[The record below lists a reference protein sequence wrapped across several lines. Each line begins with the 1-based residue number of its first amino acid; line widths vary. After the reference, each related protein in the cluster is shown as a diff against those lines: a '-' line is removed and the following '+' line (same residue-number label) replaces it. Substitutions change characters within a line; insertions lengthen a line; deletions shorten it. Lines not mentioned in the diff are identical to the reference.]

1 MDSRMAVLMLTL
13 FDTVCK
19 FPWGLTLCDITRQLT
34 IDSKFLLFGESCN
47 MHRIRG
53 LSPSPSIWTARTQS
67 VDTSPSTPAERQGED
82 QSKQSHLTN
91 QKGVFSHM
99 TEQGREY

>member
-1 MDSRMAVLMLTL
+1 MNHVI
-13 FDTVCK
+13 C
-19 FPWGLTLCDITRQLT
+19 
-34 IDSKFLLFGESCN
+34 

-82 QSKQSHLTN
+82 QSKQSVETSDQSEGSIQSYDQSGQGILSNKTKKNRVLSHLTN
-91 QKGVFSHM
+91 QNAVLRKI
-99 TEQGREY
+99 